1 MKNNDMSMKAL
12 SMDELKKISGGVG
25 ELDDSTVAVL
35 EVIGDIVDWFN
46 NLW

>member
-12 SMDELKKISGGVG
+12 SMDELKMISGGVG